1 MTQRFVPISQLI
13 KEIQERLNPLRLSL
27 TAMQEERHAYLIDQ
41 FNKAGGCKV
50 CGGRGWI
57 VKWDTMDYM
66 DGSCAE
72 YGACTNPQCTEAS
85 RKRTG
90 CFPKESK
97 YDKFRK
103 GYTDP
108 MLDPAWQRIIEPI
121 TKQINDLDSAMK
133 SAEQLQRTPFKYGD
147 HVRQVRGRKLP
158 IGTEGYVS
166 FIHPNGG
173 ILLKTRENYPIR
185 MSPAIGWT
193 NSNGLDRLVA
203 V

>member
-1 MTQRFVPISQLI
+1 MTQRFVSISQLI

-27 TAMQEERHAYLIDQ
+27 AAMQEERHAYLIDQ

-57 VKWDTMDYM
+57 VTWDTMDYM

-72 YGACTNPQCTEAS
+72 YGICTNSQCTEAS

-147 HVRQVRGRKLP
+147 HVRQVRGRKLALRAMCH
-158 IGTEGYVS
+158 S
-166 FIHPNGG
+166 FTQMAGFSS
-173 ILLKTRENYPIR
+173 R
-185 MSPAIGWT
+185 PARIIPFGCPPPSVGQIPTASIAWSRC
-193 NSNGLDRLVA
+193 ND
-203 V
+203 